1 MISEYS
7 YDVITKVID
16 LFQQSRIVTLN
27 IEDCNEQALIDY
39 TTTED
44 YDASERL
51 AISHTLRNSLGTR
64 LYVSNLLNQY
74 IEKKSLDEVTKF
86 FATFNAYGVK
96 QCKFESSYQF
106 SGKPFS
112 QKTNTEMLKKGLE
125 QIDRAIVNMG
135 VSDQKTEL
143 YRREGSGKSKKYVAL
158 TMQEVAEKLRKE
170 LEM

>member
-1 MISEYS
+1 MVSEYS

-16 LFQQSRIVTLN
+16 LFQQSKIVTFDIN
-27 IEDCNEQALIDY
+27 DVDGQAVIDY

-51 AISHTLRNSLGTR
+51 AISHALRDSLGLR

-74 IEKKSLDEVTKF
+74 IEKKSLDEVIKF
-86 FATFNAYGVK
+86 IAKFNAYGVK
-96 QCKFESSYQF
+96 QCKFDSSHQF
-106 SGKPFS
+106 SGRQLS
-112 QKTNTEMLKKGLE
+112 QKAATQMLEKGLE

-135 VSDQKTEL
+135 VSDQTTSF

-158 TMQEVAEKLRKE
+158 TMQEVAEMLRKE